1 MANVESYLDELI
13 PSIPEG
19 WDTTKVTPV
28 LSKDNKYVPVPKGFS
43 ASTIEGENM
52 VNEGFVI
59 KQGNDGSLTTGI
71 NEFVWIPVDSTS
83 LNEMYQEAEGTPL
96 STYTGVDATT
106 DVYSKLREEDGS
118 GRLISE
124 APGSAEYREPDIL
137 IGTINGD
144 ATSGVSSKGIEQIK
158 SVFKFSGTDEQVLDS
173 YADML
178 VAEYEATYE
187 SVKKY
192 GGFYIGRYELT
203 GNITNP
209 TVQKGA
215 TVVVNQNWYNLYNAC
230 SKVIIAGD
238 EYGAQS
244 TMLYGNQWDE
254 VLDWLVDTGMD
265 RNSVYV
271 DSSTWGNYNNYN
283 TANGYEEGDQ
293 GYEENAGR
301 LQPAGSSEYWK
312 ANNIYDFSGN
322 AFDWIQE
329 ADDINL
335 RVYRGGYFSDSGSN
349 RPASCYYRNNP
360 CNTYAHISSRVAL
373 YIDI

>member
-1 MANVESYLDELI
+1 MLVEDIVRLGQLI
-13 PSIPEG
+13 HNIDIKMIAKQNKNLTSMG
-19 WDTTKVTPV
+19 VTV
-28 LSKDNKYVPVPKGFS
+28 Q
-43 ASTIEGENM
+43 
-52 VNEGFVI
+52 
-59 KQGNDGSLTTGI
+59 QGL
-71 NEFVWIPVDSTS
+71 
-83 LNEMYQEAEGTPL
+83 
-96 STYTGVDATT
+96 
-106 DVYSKLREEDGS
+106 
-118 GRLISE
+118 
-124 APGSAEYREPDIL
+124 IL
-137 IGTINGD
+137 IYLYVNKDKKITQ
-144 ATSGVSSKGIEQIK
+144 K
-158 SVFKFSGTDEQVLDS
+158 
-173 YADML
+173 ML
-178 VAEYEATYE
+178 EVN
-187 SVKKY
+187 
-192 GGFYIGRYELT
+192 L
-203 GNITNP
+203 NITNP

-283 TANGYEEGDQ
+283 TANGYEEGNQ